1 MASKARRLAG
11 SDSFTVIT
19 SAGGFKTATL
29 SREYAAG
36 VYLIESIATDAD
48 LEIYLGSAAGANVGT
63 ATGGAKTITASAAFQ
78 YVTTNNANSSDAIV
92 FTSVT
97 ASTLETNNSATWA
110 PPIISGV
117 SPSGLPNLNDTTTIS
132 GANFAE
138 DVSVQ
143 FRKSDNSTLVN
154 AKSSVRGSATSIIAT
169 RPDTF
174 AVGDAPYD
182 LVITNPTTGFSAISL
197 NAITAGAVPVWSTA
211 AGEIAVFTPSS
222 AFSTT
227 VSATDADGGSTITY
241 SIASGSLPTSMT
253 LNSST
258 GAISGTSS
266 STSVAT
272 FTLRATDSGGN
283 YADRSFQLTP
293 AFTGGNQSATSLYD
307 LMNGMG
313 IASSVSPSSGG
324 TLTLNSVS
332 LGSYDYTLKSG
343 NQTVSSFTNSDWFT
357 TTADT
362 RSALIK
368 VNGNLT
374 INSGQTF
381 IPSNRKLF
389 TCIFVNGNLTLNGSI
404 SMTARG
410 ANHSGTGNS
419 GGATTKGNILLINGV
434 RSGVT
439 NPQIPATGGAGGNDP
454 RANESSTYDGGYP
467 GAAGTAGGTG
477 GGGVGAR
484 IRIRPGKGA
493 DGTSFSGGGGSS
505 ATDTYDISGQPSQ
518 GNSAVENGGAGANAR
533 NFDGYTRAVSGGA
546 GNPGGVGAG
555 NLSVPPYGAA
565 GSDGTGGV
573 VIIFVTGT
581 ISGSGS
587 VVANG
592 SNGGQVGFYGGAS
605 GGGSVNVFYGTDSF
619 SGSLTANAGVGYADS
634 PAGAGTARKLSI
646 A

>member
-19 SAGGFKTATL
+19 STGGFKTATL

-36 VYLIESIATDAD
+36 TYLIESIATDAD
-48 LEIYLGSAAGANVGT
+48 LEIYLGSTAGANVGI

-78 YVTTNNANSSDAIV
+78 YVTTINANSSDAIV
-92 FTSVT
+92 FTYVT
-97 ASTLETNNSATWA
+97 ASTGTTNNSATWA
-110 PPIISGV
+110 PPIISSV
-117 SPSGLPNLNDTTTIS
+117 SPSGLPNVNDTTTIT

-143 FRKSDNSTLVN
+143 FRKSDDSTIVN

-174 AVGDAPYD
+174 APGDAPYD
-182 LVITNPTTGFSAISL
+182 LVITNPTSGFSATSL

-283 YADRSFQLTP
+283 YADRSFQLRP
-293 AFTGGNQSATSLYD
+293 AFTGGNQSTASLYD
-307 LMNGMG
+307 LMSGMG

-324 TLTLNSVS
+324 TLTVNSVS

-389 TCIFVNGNLTLNGSI
+389 TCIYVNGNLTVNGSI

-419 GGATTKGNILLINGV
+419 GGATSSANIRLATGTFSSV
-434 RSGVT
+434 V
-439 NPQIPATGGAGGNDP
+439 NPQVPSSGGASVGPLSAASPGGP
-454 RANESSTYDGGYP
+454 YYA
-467 GAAGTAGGTG
+467 AAGIAGSSGGTG
-477 GGGVGAR
+477 GGGAGYWHNNTFPASVGSA
-484 IRIRPGKGA
+484 
-493 DGTSFSGGGGSS
+493 GTSFSGGSGGGCARYQSLDRLS
-505 ATDTYDISGQPSQ
+505 DTTAGS
-518 GNSAVENGGAGANAR
+518 NGGRGGHGWGD
-533 NFDGYTRAVSGGA
+533 NFQASGGA
-546 GNPGGVGAG
+546 GNPGGTAYSTGGNAG
-555 NLSVPPYGAA
+555 
-565 GSDGTGGV
+565 GSGQDGTGGV
-573 VIIFVTGT
+573 LIIFCTGT
-581 ISGSGS
+581 FSGSGS
-587 VVANG
+587 VSSNG
-592 SNGGQVGFYGGAS
+592 SNGGSSTNLDGSGS
-605 GGGSVNVFYGTDSF
+605 GGGSITIFYGTDL
-619 SGSLTANAGVGYADS
+619 GPTPTANGGTGGGGG
-634 PAGAGTARKLSI
+634 GAGTARKLSI
-646 A
+646 V